1 MEVDDDN
8 LGLVITDV
16 RSLQPDEANLRLVSY
31 SKIDGFKS
39 FFLSLP

>member
-16 RSLQPDEANLRLVSY
+16 RSLQPDEANLRLVS
-31 SKIDGFKS
+31 
-39 FFLSLP
+39 